1 MMINQRLLMSDARHF
16 SVESPINPYYTVDSV
31 DISEAVQEHES
42 LARLLGNLG
51 IEVVRCEAPASS
63 QDGVYTANWALI
75 RGELAILA
83 RLPEARKTEEAHA
96 RAILESLGKRV
107 LEAPA
112 GYRYS
117 GQGDALACGEYL
129 FCGQGYR
136 SDNRAQLF
144 AAKKLGYTRIQ
155 LQTLPKVDSLGVPV
169 VNKASGWED
178 SYYYDID
185 LALSIIRP
193 PEATTKGLVAY
204 CPAAFTRDS
213 IATLKSLGNIEL
225 IEVSE
230 LEARDRFACNLIST
244 GTDVVMSAGA
254 PELHAAL
261 EAHGLTVHTPKMSEL
276 SKGGGYIRCVT
287 LSI

>member
-1 MMINQRLLMSDARHF
+1 MINQRLLMSDARHF
-16 SVESPINPYYTVDSV
+16 SVESPINPYYVDDSV
-31 DISEAVQEHES
+31 NVSEAIREHES
-42 LARLLGNLG
+42 LVHLLGAVG
-51 IEVVRCEAPASS
+51 VKIVRCEAPSTS
-63 QDGVYTANWALI
+63 QDGVYTANWALT
-75 RGELAILA
+75 RGDLAILA
-83 RLPEARKTEEAHA
+83 RLPEARKTEELHA
-96 RAILESLGKRV
+96 RNILESLGKRV
-107 LEAPA
+107 LDAPA

-117 GQGDALACGEYL
+117 GQGDALACGDYL

-136 SDNRAQLF
+136 SDPRAQQF

-155 LQTLPKVDSLGVPV
+155 LQTLPKLDESGSPV
-169 VNKASGWED
+169 VNRASGWED

-193 PEATTKGLVAY
+193 PHANTKGLVAY

-213 IATLKSLGNIEL
+213 IATLRSLSDIEL

-230 LEARDRFACNLIST
+230 FEAKERFACNLIST
-244 GTDVVMSAGA
+244 GTDVVMSGGA
-254 PELHAAL
+254 PDLQAAL
-261 EAHGLTVHTPKMSEL
+261 EARGLTVHTPKMSEL